1 MVNIF
6 MADKPINIYS
16 NVVFD
21 LNKKIS
27 NFIDGLNNSN
37 QIDLDDNGYPY
48 LISVNRVGP
57 NFVVHIVR
65 NNKVENFILN
75 TRKRKDPITSW
86 NPQDGY
92 QRRGGKKVVSVDTS
106 ADTPRRERAKRS
118 YESFE
123 RLTDQL
129 LKD

>member
-1 MVNIF
+1 